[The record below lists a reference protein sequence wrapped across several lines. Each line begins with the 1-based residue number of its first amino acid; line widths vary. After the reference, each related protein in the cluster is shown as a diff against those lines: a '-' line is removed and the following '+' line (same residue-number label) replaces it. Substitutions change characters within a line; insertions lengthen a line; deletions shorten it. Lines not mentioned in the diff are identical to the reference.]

1 MRMSDKSFNLSQMA
15 FASLLDHKNS
25 AAHHQST
32 ILDKQKTF
40 LSRMMNTNLRLASQA
55 FNQLKAFHAKKNK
68 IIHSTILKIQDID
81 YRLLSAAFQILL
93 QNHRELDTRTQ
104 LHTKVISSAILK
116 WKDSTHTLYAS
127 AFQRLKKFKDLYQ
140 SRLTTVLRR
149 LTSTNVRL
157 CTTGLNSLKNNSMKI
172 KNQKTN
178 YVLKS
183 NNAIKKLVKNNKE
196 LVFAAFGVLLR
207 NCG

>member
-32 ILDKQKTF
+32 ILNKQKTF
-40 LSRMMNTNLRLASQA
+40 LSRMMNTNLQLASQA
-55 FNQLKAFHAKKNK
+55 LNQLKAFHAKKNK
-68 IIHSTILKIQDID
+68 IIHSTILKIQNID
-81 YRLLSAAFQILL
+81 YRLLSTAFQILL
-93 QNHRELDTRTQ
+93 QNHRNLDTRKQ
-104 LHTKVISSAILK
+104 LQTKAISSAILK
-116 WKDSTHTLYAS
+116 FQGSTHTFYLS

-157 CTTGLNSLKNNSMKI
+157 CTTGINSLKNNSLQI
-172 KNQKTN
+172 KNQKLKN
-178 YVLKS
+178 VLKS
-183 NNAIKKLVKNNKE
+183 NNAVKKLVKNNE
-196 LVFAAFGVLLR
+196 GLVSAAFGVL
-207 NCG
+207 